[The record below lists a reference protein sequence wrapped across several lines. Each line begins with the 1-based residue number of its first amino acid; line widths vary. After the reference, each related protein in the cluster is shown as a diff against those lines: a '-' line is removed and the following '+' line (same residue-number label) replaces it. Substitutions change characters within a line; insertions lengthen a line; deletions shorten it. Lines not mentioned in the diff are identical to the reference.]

1 MNHNPCTFKSDIAV
15 ARAIIIYGVQ
25 TSSLVPYRW
34 RLGRRAV
41 TLRKR
46 LLAFPVLEIF
56 WVLELEGQ
64 AAKYRLGEHWR
75 DPHRLPKFG
84 GRRRMLAED
93 RHFLGSYN
101 LELLQWA
108 ISQAGIKEER
118 AV

>member
-1 MNHNPCTFKSDIAV
+1 MNHNPCIFKSDIAL
-15 ARAIIIYGVQ
+15 ARAIITHGVQ
-25 TSSLVPYRW
+25 TSSLTPYRW

-46 LLAFPVLEIF
+46 LLVFPVLEIV

-64 AAKYRLGEHWR
+64 AAKYRLDEHWR

-84 GRRRMLAED
+84 GRRRLIAED
-93 RHFLGSYN
+93 RHYLGSYN
-101 LELLQWA
+101 LELLEWV
-108 ISQAGIKEER
+108 IMQAGIKEDL